1 MIHKANKGVLYI
13 DEIGTMTMKTQQEL
27 LSAMQEKKYAITGQ
41 SENSS
46 GAMVR
51 SQAVPCDFV
60 LVASGNLQVLEGMHI
75 AMRSRIRGYGYEV
88 FMKDSMEDTPENRKK
103 LVSILVPAYNEEE
116 TLNMLYERLEKLMN
130 ENSKYDFEILL
141 VNDGSK
147 DNTFSIMK
155 SLREKDKRICYLNL
169 SRNYGKETAMIAGLD
184 YVKGDCVIL
193 IDADL
198 QDPPEL
204 IPEMLKFW
212 EDGYDDVYAKRKSRK
227 GETWLKKF
235 TSKMYYRTL
244 QSVTK
249 IEIQKDTGD
258 FRLLDRRCVEALKS
272 LRESE
277 RYTKG
282 LYSWIGYKKK
292 EILYDRDPRIAGKT
306 KYNYG
311 KLINLSLDGITSFT
325 TSPLR
330 WSAIIGVI
338 VSLIAFIY
346 MLVIIFKTIICGVDV
361 PGYASTMVV
370 ILFLGGIQL
379 ISLGIIGEYL
389 GRAFYESKGRPLYF
403 IDCYNEERETNLKKK
418 D

>member
-1 MIHKANKGVLYI
+1 M
-13 DEIGTMTMKTQQEL
+13 
-27 LSAMQEKKYAITGQ
+27 
-41 SENSS
+41 EN
-46 GAMVR
+46 
-51 SQAVPCDFV
+51 
-60 LVASGNLQVLEGMHI
+60 E
-75 AMRSRIRGYGYEV
+75 
-88 FMKDSMEDTPENRKK
+88 KK

-116 TLNMLYERLEKLMN
+116 VLNMLYERLVKIMD
-130 ENSKYDFEILL
+130 SIKKYNFEVLL

-155 SLREKDKRICYLNL
+155 DLRNKDKRFCFLNL

-184 YVKGDCVIL
+184 YIKGDCVIL

-212 EDGYDDVYAKRKSRK
+212 EEGYDDVYAKRRTRK

-235 TSKMYYRTL
+235 TSKMYYKTL
-244 QSVTK
+244 QSVTR

-258 FRLLDRRCVEALKS
+258 FRLLDRRCVEALKQ

-282 LYSWIGYKKK
+282 LYSWIGYNKK
-292 EILYDRDPRIAGKT
+292 EILYDRDPRAAGKT
-306 KYNYG
+306 KLNYA
-311 KLINLSLDGITSFT
+311 KLINLSIDGLTSFT
-325 TSPLR
+325 TAPLR
-330 WSAIIGVI
+330 WSAIIGII
-338 VSLIAFIY
+338 VSIIAFIY
-346 MLVIIFKTIICGVDV
+346 MLVIIFKTIFWGVDV
-361 PGYASTMVV
+361 AGYASTMVV
-370 ILFLGGIQL
+370 ILFLGGIHL
-379 ISLGIIGEYL
+379 IFLGIIGEYL

-403 IDCYNEERETNLKKK
+403 IDCYNEEKETNIKKR